1 MLGEVRGMIE
11 DLGIL
16 FFDVNNNPIE
26 IPEWAKDNYRNLV
39 QWMTAMNYAVSD
51 EFLKKARV
59 E

>member
-1 MLGEVRGMIE
+1 MIE